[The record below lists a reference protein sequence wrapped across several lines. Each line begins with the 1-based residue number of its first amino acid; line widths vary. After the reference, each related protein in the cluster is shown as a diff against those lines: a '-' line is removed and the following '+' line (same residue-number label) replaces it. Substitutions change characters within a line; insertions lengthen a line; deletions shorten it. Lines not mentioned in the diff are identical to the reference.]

1 MGDFILKKN
10 MSEEVEFLNYIYKNA
25 EMGVIGIDDVI
36 GKVSNEKFAK
46 LLKSQREDYD
56 SICTE
61 AEDILKKYGK
71 QNEEVGTMAKMSSKM
86 MSEMKF
92 LKDDSDQTVAKM
104 MMEGT
109 NKGVIEITEKTN
121 AYNNTDA
128 EIVVLANRLKAM
140 LEKNIDDLKKYL

>member
-1 MGDFILKKN
+1 

-25 EMGVIGIDDVI
+25 EMGIIGIDDVI
-36 GKVSNEKFAK
+36 TKVKNEKFEK
-46 LLKSQREDYD
+46 VLKTQKEEYQG
-56 SICTE
+56 ICTE

-109 NKGVIEITEKTN
+109 NKGVIEITKKIN